1 MAFVR
6 KCEQCG
12 HIDNREQWSSATEA
26 ADQGAFQK
34 WTCPTCAWTEFDLVE
49 EAEAAPTETTASPR

>member
-12 HIDNREQWSSATEA
+12 KVDERERWSSAAEA
-26 ADQGAFQK
+26 ADQGAFSK
-34 WTCPTCAWTEFDLVE
+34 WTCPTCAWTEFELVDE
-49 EAEAAPTETTASPR
+49 SQGATAEAGAPTR

>member
-12 HIDNREQWSSATEA
+12 KIDERENWSSASEA
-26 ADQGAFQK
+26 ADKGAFQK

-49 EAEAAPTETTASPR
+49 QSEAARAETTASPR

>member
-1 MAFVR
+1 MAVVR

-12 HIDNREQWSSATEA
+12 KVDSRTSWKSSADA
-26 ADQGAFQK
+26 AKDPAFEK

-49 EAEAAPTETTASPR
+49 AQPEEARR

>member
-12 HIDNREQWSSATEA
+12 KIDAREQWASASEA
-26 ADQGAFQK
+26 ADKGAFQK
-34 WTCPTCAWTEFDLVE
+34 WTCPTCAWTEFDLVDE
-49 EAEAAPTETTASPR
+49 SEDARSETAATSR